1 MFVTWKALKRHW
13 LNPYNPLQPLFPEFI
28 DILIPGNSNQ
38 KTTQNKGGAGV
49 ATGKGDFEL
58 VEEEDRLWGWNDL
71 AAK

>member
-1 MFVTWKALKRHW
+1 MKSIEKTLVES
-13 LNPYNPLQPLFPEFI
+13 LQPLFPEFI

-58 VEEEDRLWGWNDL
+58 VEEEDHL
-71 AAK
+71 